1 MVAKTIEV
9 QEAKTSLEELLSET
23 FEGAEIILAQ
33 DNVPIARLVP
43 IASPMT
49 PRIAGL
55 HAAAIWTSE
64 DFDEPLPDEFWTG
77 MNETAP

>member
-1 MVAKTIEV
+1 MGMKTVDV
-9 QEAKTSLEELLSET
+9 QEAKTNLEELLFKT
-23 FEGAEIILAQ
+23 FEGSEIILTQ
-33 DNVPIARLVP
+33 DDVPLARLVP

-55 HAAAIWTSE
+55 HSGATWTSE

-77 MNETAP
+77 TDETAS